1 MDRDTSR
8 AVPAHGGS
16 PVPSERAGAVRGGRP
31 PAARPGARG
40 GAGWL
45 LGACMHLV
53 GLFPLLRWVVL
64 GLTDGLTANPPLF
77 LTWSSGD
84 WALILLLIVLAVT
97 PVRRL
102 TGWNVLLRHRRK
114 LGLYAFFY
122 TVLHVIAW
130 AVWDRGGV
138 PAAMWMDLWQR
149 SFIGIGA
156 LAVLCLIPLALTS
169 THGWMRRLGRW
180 WTRLHWLIYPS
191 AVLSIWHFFWM
202 RAGKNDY
209 LEPRLSAWIL
219 AALLGIRL
227 LWWLRKAGQRR
238 SVAGPH

>member
-1 MDRDTSR
+1 MVDRDTSR
-8 AVPAHGGS
+8 AVPAPGRS
-16 PVPSERAGAVRGGRP
+16 PVPGERSSAAPGGHPR
-31 PAARPGARG
+31 ARRPGARG
-40 GAGWL
+40 GTGWL
-45 LGACMHLV
+45 LTACMHLV
-53 GLFPLLRWVVL
+53 GLFPLLRWVAL
-64 GLTDGLTANPPLF
+64 GFSDGLTANPPLF

-97 PVRRL
+97 PIRRL
-102 TGWNVLLRHRRK
+102 TGWNGLLRHRRK

-130 AVWDRGGV
+130 AIWDRGGV
-138 PAAMWMDLWQR
+138 PASMWTDLWQR
-149 SFIGIGA
+149 AFIGIGA

-191 AVLSIWHFFWM
+191 AILSVWHFFWM

-209 LEPRLSAWIL
+209 FEPRLSAWIL
-219 AALLGIRL
+219 AALLAVRV
-227 LWWLRKAGQRR
+227 LWWLRKAGQR
-238 SVAGPH
+238 H